1 MYYYLGI
8 LKIIQYCLVVLICYP
23 IVHTILSLT
32 NSQYNKLSYN
42 KKCYVFKNIIKSV
55 SLSLI
60 SISGTK
66 NIIIPVI
73 YGENYVNPLMYE
85 TAAQYVSND
94 IIGLFLIPK
103 LPRTTIFHH
112 ITTTL
117 LVITSFSIDFTH
129 DNVGRWMFI
138 YTMWSCFSFGVNA
151 YLGLRFLITDKT
163 NFFNVFVDVL
173 RIISFYKYLI
183 FCIINWSWHV
193 ILVYQKIIINDLSV
207 GHYLYLIF
215 LIPIV
220 RDDIILM
227 SWLYNKSR

>member
-1 MYYYLGI
+1 MFYYLGI
-8 LKIIQYCLVVLICYP
+8 LKIIQYCLIVLVCYP
-23 IVHTILSLT
+23 IVHTILTFT
-32 NSQYNKLSYN
+32 NNQYNQLSYN
-42 KKCYVFKNIIKSV
+42 KKCYVVKNIIKSV
-55 SLSLI
+55 SLSII
-60 SISGTK
+60 SISSTK
-66 NIIIPVI
+66 NIILPVI
-73 YGENYVNPLMYE
+73 YGNNYVNELMYE
-85 TAAQYVSND
+85 TASQYVSND
-94 IIGLFLIPK
+94 IIGLLLIPK
-103 LPRTTIFHH
+103 LPRTTVFHH

-117 LVITSFSIDFTH
+117 LVITSFSIDFSQ

-151 YLGLRFLITDKT
+151 YLGLRFLTTNKT

-183 FCIINWSWHV
+183 CCLLNWSWH
-193 ILVYQKIIINDLSV
+193 IYLCYDKLISNELTT

-215 LIPIV
+215 LIPII